1 MIAYSILLK
10 QERRERTQVT
20 VHPRTQATH
29 VQEGEHVRE
38 KLELTIA
45 MSHAPHVPCC
55 TLLLLMI
62 RWGSGVR
69 ATGVPDLE
77 ETVRSGPH

>member
-10 QERRERTQVT
+10 QERS
-20 VHPRTQATH
+20 HSPPKKARTQATH

>member
-1 MIAYSILLK
+1 VKGARSVECLGASGSDIG
-10 QERRERTQVT
+10 RRCGA
-20 VHPRTQATH
+20 PRWRA
-29 VQEGEHVRE
+29 
-38 KLELTIA
+38 LAIA